1 MYCQR
6 FAARGLSRVSR
17 RIRDG
22 MLHLKPFEGERE
34 RMMREFGKYYPG
46 KPVRLFPMS
55 YISPYCKLDMLS

>member
-1 MYCQR
+1 
-6 FAARGLSRVSR
+6 
-17 RIRDG
+17 